1 MSEKDIRES
10 IKLMR
15 SRTGQLD
22 REGNYWSED
31 EHRQLERLFWKGVGI
46 SEIAVLLQ
54 RTEMAV
60 MQQIDKMGLY
70 RELPCARQKRSNR
83 RDKNVCQCIY
93 CKHRN
98 HCNNRKD

>member
-1 MSEKDIRES
+1 MSENDFRES

-31 EHRQLERLFWKGVGI
+31 EHRHLEHLFWKGVGI
-46 SEIAVLLQ
+46 SEMAVLLQ

-60 MQQIDKMGLY
+60 MQQIDKMGLS
-70 RELPCARQKRSNR
+70 CARQKRSNR

-93 CKHRN
+93 CKQRN
-98 HCNNRKD
+98 HCKNRKD